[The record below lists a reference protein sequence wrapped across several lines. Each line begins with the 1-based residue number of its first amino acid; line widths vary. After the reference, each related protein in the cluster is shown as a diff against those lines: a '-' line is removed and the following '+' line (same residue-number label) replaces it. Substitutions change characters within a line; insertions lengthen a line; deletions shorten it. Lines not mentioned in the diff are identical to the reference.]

1 MTLDTLATT
10 LPLPRLRAELSI
22 TPYGP
27 AQGGGALY
35 VAASDDTACL
45 VSDQV
50 AGILRALT
58 AEPLDL
64 DALILLLER
73 EATPHEPAI
82 PRERLVRFLR
92 DDIPPGLRHDTV
104 VPPRPTPLQIRHR
117 LLGPTATACA
127 GRVLAILYRGRI
139 ASVLVPL
146 VALITVLG
154 ITQAF
159 DPALRQSPHSA
170 LGVIGLLLLSA
181 LAHELGH
188 VTATSAFGAR
198 PGEIGIGVYFI
209 FPVFYADV
217 TRSWQLPR
225 GQRLAVSAGGFY
237 FQAILMTL
245 ATIIA
250 WITGAAVARWFVFIN
265 ALSIMHMLNP
275 AFKMDGY
282 WLLSDAVRIPNLHQR
297 VSATVRE
304 FMRALRSAVRGTH
317 PIDDPEYLAATL
329 SGRQKGIIAIYAIFA
344 LLYFSIIGR
353 QLWLAT
359 VTIAGSPVAFARSL
373 AYVATRITT
382 APTVPTQ
389 LSRLAELL
397 YLLARPLLLS
407 VGWLFLATQA
417 TRLIV
422 GARGARVR
430 VRT

>member
-1 MTLDTLATT
+1 MSLDTRATT
-10 LPLPRLRAELSI
+10 VPLPRLRAELSI

-45 VSDQV
+45 VSDRA
-50 AGILRALT
+50 AGILRALA
-58 AEPLDL
+58 AEPPDL
-64 DALILLLER
+64 DALILLLESA
-73 EATPHEPAI
+73 ATPQAPAI
-82 PRERLVRFLR
+82 ERERVVRFLR
-92 DDIPPGLRHDTV
+92 EDIPPGLRHDTV
-104 VPPRPTPLQIRHR
+104 VPARPTPLQIRHR
-117 LLGPTATACA
+117 LLGPNATACA
-127 GRVLAILYRGRI
+127 GRALAILYSRRI

-146 VALITVLG
+146 VAVITLLG
-154 ITQAF
+154 ITQSF
-159 DPALRQSPHSA
+159 SPAVRQSPHSA

-198 PGEIGIGVYFI
+198 PGEIGIGVYFV

-245 ATIIA
+245 ATIVA
-250 WITGAAVARWFVFIN
+250 WTTGAAVARWFVFIN

-297 VSATVRE
+297 VGATLRE
-304 FMRALRSAVRGTH
+304 FVRALRSAVRGTH
-317 PIDDPEYLAATL
+317 PIGDPEQLAATL

-359 VTIAGSPVAFARSL
+359 VTIAGAPAAFVQSL
-373 AYVATRITT
+373 SYVATRVAT
-382 APTVPTQ
+382 APSLLTQ

-397 YLLARPLLLS
+397 YLLARPVLLS
-407 VGWLFLATQA
+407 AGWMFLTMQA

-422 GARGARVR
+422 GGRGAQVR